1 MSFWLTD
8 CDLVLSSHAM
18 TALVLMSYDAYELS
32 AQNLTTNL
40 AFSGH
45 DALND
50 ATALKELID
59 SQIGDE
65 EDVERALGL

>member
-1 MSFWLTD
+1 
-8 CDLVLSSHAM
+8 M